1 MHKVKKSD
9 PLPIPTPVSIGF
21 IPRETLPEHISKTML
36 DPDLA
41 NRFMGLYHLFQSAG
55 LLDLAREMHGKA
67 LQQRRH
73 FRFKANPNPSIRLLA
88 IMGSNP
94 EWDNAPIEYLIDQTD
109 IELHLHFYNFGA
121 DKNDDFP
128 DHDIV
133 MIALG
138 ESGHHDDRLER
149 LENAIS
155 SWKKPII
162 NRPKNILKCR
172 RDYLF
177 SLLSNING
185 LVVPNYKLYNRH
197 EIKNITFPI
206 IIRPDGSHAGIGLQK
221 INSDNE
227 LENYL
232 TEQRQSKFM
241 IANYIDYQSTD
252 GKFRK
257 FRIVLI
263 DKKPYLA
270 HLAIGD
276 HWIVHYMAA
285 GMDNSSEKRAEEEN
299 AFIEFNTKFLS
310 RHKTILS
317 LIATRLDLDYV
328 VLDCGETDGGR
339 LVLFEADNRGWIHSV
354 DPPNIFPYKASA
366 MAIIFDAFRKMLADR
381 KLAFPAAY
389 F

>member
-1 MHKVKKSD
+1 VK
-9 PLPIPTPVSIGF
+9 
-21 IPRETLPEHISKTML
+21 TLPEHISKTML
-36 DPDLA
+36 DPDPA

-55 LLDLAREMHGKA
+55 LLELAREMHENA
-67 LQQRRH
+67 LQKRRH
-73 FRFKANPNPSIRLLA
+73 FRFKANPNPSMRLLA

-109 IELHLHFYNFGA
+109 IELHLLFYNFDA

-138 ESGHHDDRLER
+138 EGGHHDNRLKR

-162 NRPKNILKCR
+162 NRPENILKCR

-177 SLLSNING
+177 WLLSDING
-185 LVVPNYKLYNRH
+185 LVVPNYKYSRH
-197 EIKNITFPI
+197 EIENITFPI
-206 IIRPDGSHAGIGLQK
+206 IIRPEGSHAGIGLQK
-221 INSDNE
+221 IISDDE

-232 TEQRQSKFM
+232 TVQRQSKFM
-241 IANYIDYQSTD
+241 IANYIDYQSSD

-263 DKKPYLA
+263 DKKPYLV
-270 HLAIGD
+270 HLAIGN
-276 HWIVHYMAA
+276 HWIVHYIAA
-285 GMDNSSEKRAEEEN
+285 GMDNNSEKRAEEEN

-310 RHKTILS
+310 KHKAILS
-317 LIATRLDLDYV
+317 VIATRLDLDYV
-328 VLDCGETDGGR
+328 VLDCGETIDGR
-339 LVLFEADNRGWIHSV
+339 LVLFEADNRGWVHSV

-381 KLAFPAAY
+381 KSAFQTAY